1 MAKRKSK
8 AEATVSFNLTLGGK
22 LARRLDVEF
31 KRAQKVA
38 PYAFISR
45 SAFLAHALG
54 EWVSILD
61 HPERNPTLPVGV
73 RVRIRPPAP
82 DAHAQL
88 D

>member
-1 MAKRKSK
+1 MPKRKSK
-8 AEATVSFNLTLGGK
+8 ADATVSFNLTLGGK
-22 LARRLDVEF
+22 LARRLDAEF
-31 KRAQKVA
+31 AKAQEMA

-73 RVRIRPPAP
+73 RVRTRPPAG
-82 DAHAQL
+82 DAHA
-88 D
+88 

>member
-8 AEATVSFNLTLGGK
+8 AVATVSFNLTLGGK
-22 LARRLDVEF
+22 LARRLDAEF
-31 KRAQKVA
+31 AKAREMA
-38 PYAFISR
+38 PYAFTSR

-73 RVRIRPPAP
+73 RVRTRPPAG
-82 DAHAQL
+82 DAHA
-88 D
+88 